1 MRGDSATSYQA
12 GRPCKPHC
20 YMIYFSQFIL
30 DCLLTRASQRAVG
43 GLRVGELQA
52 PDQALQAPRRQAVLA
67 AVQRAQP
74 ALVLAVQVVLH
85 KALVQVADA
94 AWRGPQTL

>member
-1 MRGDSATSYQA
+1 
-12 GRPCKPHC
+12 
-20 YMIYFSQFIL
+20 MIYFSEFIL
-30 DCLLTRASQRAVG
+30 DCLLTRAGQRAVG

-52 PDQALQAPRRQAVLA
+52 PDQALQAPGRQAVLA